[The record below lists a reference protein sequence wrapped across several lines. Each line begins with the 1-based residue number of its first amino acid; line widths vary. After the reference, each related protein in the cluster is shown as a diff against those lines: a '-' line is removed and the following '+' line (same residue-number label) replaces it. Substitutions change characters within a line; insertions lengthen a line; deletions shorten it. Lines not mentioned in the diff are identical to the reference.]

1 PHATMNVTSTLE
13 SVVIYREGAICT
25 RTTAVA
31 PPAGQRV
38 RIVGLPLALGAAS
51 LRAFVRSGPPSL
63 RVLDVRAA
71 FDVELLEEID
81 VAEESRLLEVARD
94 AHARLQLRFERL
106 EQEIA
111 ELRGLAPRFLEPR
124 RGDPPREAPVAAML
138 ELAELVDGRL
148 AVRLEARRTLAREL
162 EDAAREEQL
171 RVRRLAEA
179 SSAKTT
185 SRARVTRAAIVT
197 LSDALVQPIALALEY
212 QIAAARWAPSY
223 RLRLDEDGKGGRL
236 AMRAAIAQATGE
248 DWTDVAISLSTA
260 ALARRTDLPELRALR
275 IGRSQPEPP
284 RAGWREPPPGLDA
297 LFDAYDGARALRQPP
312 RPRDR
317 TRSTTTA
324 TSAPPRPSAPPPPG
338 GVAGFGRPSPPP
350 PPAAAP
356 MAPLGAIAASAPAPM
371 RASMDQL
378 QTKTASPRAGLT
390 QAGAA
395 RSRDAMLE
403 QRQDLADDERLAS
416 AFAIPTPATPVPD
429 AAALDYDRL
438 TMTGPDPSAGP
449 RGRLVPAPSFALG
462 VFVGVSVQIDVVI
475 ALVEQANQ
483 RAHALAALPVPP
495 GSIRVA
501 SVDEFDYRYDC
512 ATPLDVPSTAT
523 WVTVPVMDCRVGLRP
538 RFVCVPSVEAKVYR
552 TLEIANDTA
561 HALLPG
567 PVDVGRGEQFLLTTS
582 LPPVPPGAKTERL
595 GLGVEEAL
603 EVARK
608 TTFKETSGGLLGGS
622 TVLPHEVSIEIDNR
636 LAVPA
641 DLEVRERIPVVAGD
655 EKDIKIEEQDVRPAW
670 ETVDEP
676 LDGVL
681 VPGTRRWRVTI
692 PARDKTTLVAQFAI
706 RIPADR
712 VLVGGNRRT

>member
-1 PHATMNVTSTLE
+1 MNVTSTLE
-13 SVVIYREGAICT
+13 SVTIYREGAVCT
-25 RTTAVA
+25 RTAAVGPQA
-31 PPAGQRV
+31 AEGAQRV

-51 LRAFVRSGPPSL
+51 LRASVRSGPPSL

-81 VAEESRLLEVARD
+81 VAEESKLLEAARE
-94 AHARLQLRFERL
+94 AHARLRLRFERL
-106 EQEIA
+106 ENDIA
-111 ELRGLAPRFLEPR
+111 ELRGLAPRFLEQR
-124 RGDPPREAPVAAML
+124 RGDPPREAPVSAML

-148 AVRLEARRTLAREL
+148 AVRLEQRRALGREL
-162 EDAAREEQL
+162 EDAVREEQL

-179 SSAKTT
+179 SSAKAT

-197 LSDALVQPIALALEY
+197 LSDALAQPIALALEY

-248 DWTDVAISLSTA
+248 DWTGVAISLSTA

-297 LFDAYDGARALRQPP
+297 LFDAYDAARAQQVEPP
-312 RPRDR
+312 RPRER
-317 TRSTTTA
+317 TVNTA
-324 TSAPPRPSAPPPPG
+324 VGIAPPRPSTPAYG
-338 GVAGFGRPSPPP
+338 SGVAGFARTSPPP
-350 PPAAAP
+350 PPMSAP
-356 MAPLGAIAASAPAPM
+356 MAPQGAAAAAAPAPM

-378 QTKTASPRAGLT
+378 QTKAAS
-390 QAGAA
+390 A
-395 RSRDAMLE
+395 RSESTRGDMTRSRNVMLE
-403 QRQDLADDERLAS
+403 EQSEFADEEAVDRAS
-416 AFAIPTPATPVPD
+416 AIAMPTTPVPD

-438 TMTGPDPSAGP
+438 TMAGPDPSTGI

-462 VFVGVSVQIDVVI
+462 VFVGVSVQVDVVI
-475 ALVEQANQ
+475 ALVEQASQ
-483 RAHALAALPVPP
+483 RAYALAALPVPP

-538 RFVCVPSVEAKVYR
+538 RYVCVPSVEAKVYR
-552 TLEIANDTA
+552 TLEIANDTT

-567 PVDVGRGEQFLLTTS
+567 PVDVSRGEQFLLTTS
-582 LPPVPPGAKTERL
+582 LPPVPPGANTQRL
-595 GLGVEEAL
+595 GLGVEEAIK
-603 EVARK
+603 VARK

-636 LAVPA
+636 LAAPA
-641 DLEVRERIPVVAGD
+641 DLEVRERMPVVGPD
-655 EKDIKIEEQDVRPAW
+655 EKDIKIEEQEIQPPW
-670 ETVDEP
+670 EAVDEP

-681 VPGTRRWRVTI
+681 VHGTRRWRVTI
-692 PARDKTTLVAQFAI
+692 PARSKTNLLAQFAI

-712 VLVGGNRRT
+712 MLVGGNRRT